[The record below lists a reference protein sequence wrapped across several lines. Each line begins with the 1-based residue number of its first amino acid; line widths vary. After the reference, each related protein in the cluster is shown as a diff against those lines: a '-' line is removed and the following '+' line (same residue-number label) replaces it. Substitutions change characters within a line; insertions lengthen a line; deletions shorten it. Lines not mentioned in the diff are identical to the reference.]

1 MKAGLRASYQWVSQ
15 DMLDAVS
22 HPYWRQMLFIMC
34 FLHSVVQV
42 CVRMCVCVC
51 ARMCVCVCAHV
62 CVRVCVFCNVCVCV
76 SCNVCV

>member
-1 MKAGLRASYQWVSQ
+1 MHARAGHLILSPFLHARTVLQITNEAPVGMKAGLRASYQWVSQ

-42 CVRMCVCVC
+42 RG
-51 ARMCVCVCAHV
+51 RS
-62 CVRVCVFCNVCVCV
+62 RG
-76 SCNVCV
+76 